1 MMCQLFETAFPDNDV
16 NEILLEH
23 ASISS
28 SLSKN
33 ESPLLTGKDE
43 EVPIKSDGDGVK
55 YDGMNASPQ
64 HQTLPFEKHPQNSY
78 YFSLLD
84 DDEEEDTSIS
94 SEEQVSKDVRG
105 FMCCRFES
113 DFPENSEDVNE
124 FLSSDDYLQNLKIQ
138 EGTRRAEEV
147 VSSLNLLNDWV
158 VLDAEAGG
166 DNNNQQG
173 GEGGLGRYHEG
184 GVLDEQQQ
192 QQQQQQGGDEDG
204 RQQ

>member
-1 MMCQLFETAFPDNDV
+1 M
-16 NEILLEH
+16 LE
-23 ASISS
+23 ALCVADLNLIF
-28 SLSKN
+28 L
-33 ESPLLTGKDE
+33 
-43 EVPIKSDGDGVK
+43 
-55 YDGMNASPQ
+55 
-64 HQTLPFEKHPQNSY
+64 
-78 YFSLLD
+78 
-84 DDEEEDTSIS
+84 
-94 SEEQVSKDVRG
+94 
-105 FMCCRFES
+105 
-113 DFPENSEDVNE
+113 NSEDVNE

-192 QQQQQQGGDEDG
+192 QQQQKGGDEDG